1 MDIFGA
7 KMIDEGQKEQA
18 AFIAK
23 VYQTVDETIRFI
35 AGNTA
40 SDGEVLKP
48 DVVDKPCGRIDTKFE
63 KFTATGA
70 IEAGLIEA
78 VQRGDCVVNGRYRLS
93 KDGYLELGQK
103 NFVFID
109 KSGGLRVG
117 RFADRYQ
124 LMNFCKEF
132 TAYESLRRVYSL

>member
-1 MDIFGA
+1 MEISKEEILTKLFQIEAYLDIFGA

-48 DVVDKPCGRIDTKFE
+48 DVVDKPC
-63 KFTATGA
+63 
-70 IEAGLIEA
+70 
-78 VQRGDCVVNGRYRLS
+78 
-93 KDGYLELGQK
+93 
-103 NFVFID
+103 
-109 KSGGLRVG
+109 
-117 RFADRYQ
+117 
-124 LMNFCKEF
+124 
-132 TAYESLRRVYSL
+132 RR